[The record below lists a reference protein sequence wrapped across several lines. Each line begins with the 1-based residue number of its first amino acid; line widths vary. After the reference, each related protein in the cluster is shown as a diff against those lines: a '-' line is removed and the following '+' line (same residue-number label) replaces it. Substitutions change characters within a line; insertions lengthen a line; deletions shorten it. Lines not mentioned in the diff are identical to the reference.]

1 MREISQETGDITQ
14 SGHFHLAPER
24 PFLAHEKP
32 HTTILFG
39 TLSTF
44 HDTFIQAVFRGAG
57 YLCEKL
63 PTPRKAAH
71 ETGKE
76 FCNNGLCNPNYYTA
90 GNLIEYLRA
99 REAEGHTREYLVD
112 HYIYYTAGGCGPC
125 RYGMYES
132 EYRQALDNAGYHGF
146 RVITFDSNQVFR
158 KGSEQPGLVYTV
170 DFGLGMLNALY
181 LGDVLF
187 ELGYQVRPYEVHAG
201 DTDRV
206 LAESVAELAA
216 FLEQPSSP

>member
-1 MREISQETGDITQ
+1 MNRTAAISELSHISQVESDITHP
-14 SGHFHLAPER
+14 SHYRLAPER
-24 PFLAHEKP
+24 PFLAHEKA

-63 PTPRKAAH
+63 PTPLKAAH

-99 REAEGHTREYLVD
+99 AR
-112 HYIYYTAGGCGPC
+112 
-125 RYGMYES
+125 
-132 EYRQALDNAGYHGF
+132 NA
-146 RVITFDSNQVFR
+146 R
-158 KGSEQPGLVYTV
+158 
-170 DFGLGMLNALY
+170 A
-181 LGDVLF
+181 
-187 ELGYQVRPYEVHAG
+187 
-201 DTDRV
+201 
-206 LAESVAELAA
+206 
-216 FLEQPSSP
+216 